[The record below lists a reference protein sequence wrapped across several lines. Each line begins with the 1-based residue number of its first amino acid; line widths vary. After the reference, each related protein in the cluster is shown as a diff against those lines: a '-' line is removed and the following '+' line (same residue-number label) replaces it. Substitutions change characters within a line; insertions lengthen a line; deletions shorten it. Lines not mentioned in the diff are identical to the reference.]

1 MLLGIPNETC
11 AGLKKLSTCFGM
23 RSRQKIANILCEWV
37 TKKKKNFLAHQISSQ
52 YKVWMETAIRNTSN
66 SFLQPLPTSSFTNK
80 GKELVV
86 GDGNK
91 AKGTRTPP
99 TASNTNK
106 HIGEST
112 KHGGLRTF
120 RELIRTETDVLDRW
134 FAIAEQFNQANRCR
148 KARTFLHEEETNQS
162 KMFQKN

>member
-1 MLLGIPNETC
+1 MGTGSGRRE
-11 AGLKKLSTCFGM
+11 
-23 RSRQKIANILCEWV
+23 Q
-37 TKKKKNFLAHQISSQ
+37 
-52 YKVWMETAIRNTSN
+52 
-66 SFLQPLPTSSFTNK
+66 
-80 GKELVV
+80 GKEEQRTREQ
-86 GDGNK
+86 GNQHPH
-91 AKGTRTPP
+91 AT
-99 TASNTNK
+99 SNTNK

>member
-1 MLLGIPNETC
+1 MGTGSGRRKQGQGDKET
-11 AGLKKLSTCFGM
+11 
-23 RSRQKIANILCEWV
+23 
-37 TKKKKNFLAHQISSQ
+37 
-52 YKVWMETAIRNTSN
+52 
-66 SFLQPLPTSSFTNK
+66 
-80 GKELVV
+80 
-86 GDGNK
+86 
-91 AKGTRTPP
+91 TPP
-99 TASNTNK
+99 AASNTNK

>member
-1 MLLGIPNETC
+1 MGTGSGRREQGQGDKET
-11 AGLKKLSTCFGM
+11 
-23 RSRQKIANILCEWV
+23 
-37 TKKKKNFLAHQISSQ
+37 
-52 YKVWMETAIRNTSN
+52 
-66 SFLQPLPTSSFTNK
+66 
-80 GKELVV
+80 
-86 GDGNK
+86 
-91 AKGTRTPP
+91 TPP
-99 TASNTNK
+99 PPAASNTNK

-162 KMFQKN
+162 KTFQKN

>member
-1 MLLGIPNETC
+1 MGTGSGRREQGQGDKET
-11 AGLKKLSTCFGM
+11 T
-23 RSRQKIANILCEWV
+23 
-37 TKKKKNFLAHQISSQ
+37 
-52 YKVWMETAIRNTSN
+52 
-66 SFLQPLPTSSFTNK
+66 P
-80 GKELVV
+80 
-86 GDGNK
+86 
-91 AKGTRTPP
+91 PP